1 MPWGVPTVVFNE
13 RCQGRGQAGG
23 GLSSCPRA
31 EVGLESEVNSVGR
44 KPLGRSVRDGEP
56 SGGSRGLGAHMPQ
69 APCSASGP
77 GAVGRRGLCPCAG
90 PRCGSAVAGECQV
103 SGRTGTGW
111 AALVETSPRGGTA
124 GTARATCL
132 RPGRSCGSSVLPA
145 VACRRVAG
153 LWPGSAAPRAAA
165 LPLALAP
172 AAPRLQPKWRL
183 PWHGGQGR
191 SPLALLINT
200 RERRV
205 RRVPPR
211 RSLWLQRLPSLRAQL
226 PGRVLGFTEGEG
238 GGAACPPRPLR
249 TGLSPPGT
257 GSGGR
262 TPGLRQPRGLPGPGT
277 ERGRELGCLLLRMR
291 RSPA

>member
-1 MPWGVPTVVFNE
+1 M
-13 RCQGRGQAGG
+13 
-23 GLSSCPRA
+23 
-31 EVGLESEVNSVGR
+31 NSVGR

-77 GAVGRRGLCPCAG
+77 GAVGRRGLCRCAG

-172 AAPRLQPKWRL
+172 AAPRLQPEWRL

-205 RRVPPR
+205 RRVPPGGVCGCR
-211 RSLWLQRLPSLRAQL
+211 GCPRSVPSSPAASWGSRKA
-226 PGRVLGFTEGEG
+226 RGEG
-238 GGAACPPRPLR
+238 
-249 TGLSPPGT
+249 
-257 GSGGR
+257 
-262 TPGLRQPRGLPGPGT
+262 QPALPVP
-277 ERGRELGCLLLRMR
+277 
-291 RSPA
+291 